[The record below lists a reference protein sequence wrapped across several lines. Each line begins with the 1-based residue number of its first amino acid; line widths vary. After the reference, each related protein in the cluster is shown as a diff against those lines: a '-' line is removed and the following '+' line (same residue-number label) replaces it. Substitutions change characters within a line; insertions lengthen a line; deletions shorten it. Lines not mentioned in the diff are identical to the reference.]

1 MKFPKVGILDRFIL
15 GQLIPPFFF
24 GIMAFSVIL
33 IAGTLLFQIAELLI
47 ERSVSLG
54 VVLRLFFYSL
64 PGIMVMT
71 IPMSCLLSA
80 LLGFAGM
87 SANSEL
93 VALKATGISFQ
104 RIVRPVLLL
113 SMFISVGALF
123 MNETVVPM
131 TQTAAANLLRYEVFQ
146 NTPPLLKERIFLK
159 EENAQGLKRVIYIGS
174 IASKTGE
181 MKDILIQEFENG
193 AIRRIVSAVRGHWVS
208 GQWWIENGQV
218 FDVQKNGTVV
228 PLFRFEKQRLDL
240 NMTPEKVGQSSIK
253 PDQMS
258 IQQLREEIE
267 TLEMQ
272 GAETKK
278 LRMVL
283 HLRLAV
289 PWASVVL
296 ALVGAT
302 LGSRP
307 QRSSSGMGLGLS
319 VIIVFVY
326 YVILSVCKSLGESGV
341 LPILVAAWMPN
352 ATFLALGGYLSRR
365 ANQLG

>member
-1 MKFPKVGILDRFIL
+1 MKLPKIGILDRFIL
-15 GQLIPPFFF
+15 GQLVPPFFF

-47 ERSVSLG
+47 ERNVSLG
-54 VVLRLFFYSL
+54 VVIRLFFYSL

-113 SMFISVGALF
+113 SVFISIGALL
-123 MNETVVPM
+123 MNETLVPM
-131 TQTAAANLLRYEVFQ
+131 TQTAASNLLRYEVFQ

-159 EENAQGLKRVIYIGS
+159 EENASGLKRVIYIGS
-174 IASKTGE
+174 IAPKTGE
-181 MKDILIQEFENG
+181 MKDILIQEFENES
-193 AIRRIVSAVRGHWVS
+193 IRRIVSAVGGQWAD
-208 GQWWIENGQV
+208 GQWWLNDGQV
-218 FDVQKNGTVV
+218 FDVQKNGAVQ
-228 PLFRFEKQRLDL
+228 PLFRFKRERLDL
-240 NMTPEKVGQSSIK
+240 NMTPDKVGKSSTK

-258 IQQLREEIE
+258 IRQLKEEIE

-272 GAETKK
+272 GAESKK

-326 YVILSVCKSLGESGV
+326 YVILSVCKSLGESGF

-352 ATFLALGGYLSRR
+352 ALFLSLGGYLSRR